1 MRKSAWKW
9 AVGAVLVLAVAFAL
23 VTTLTR
29 RRESSEASVPQP
41 PKERIVD
48 LVVTEKPT
56 TLRTH
61 SGVAVIS
68 LPEGLTF
75 TLDHMEDD
83 SVSVLGPTGAR
94 YTLPMDDIRI
104 MKDQKIEMEEM
115 DDSQLKTFGLQITTA
130 KVTAR
135 MQSAYSASDTELTPG
150 MRTEWDDRILIE
162 MAIKSQMSIAQLTL
176 MIEWAEYAGCVD

>member
-1 MRKSAWKW
+1 MKKPAWKW
-9 AVGAVLVLAVAFAL
+9 AGGALLVVAVVFAL
-23 VTTLTR
+23 VTTFAG
-29 RRESSEASVPQP
+29 RRESPEASVPQP

-61 SGVAVIS
+61 SGVAVIA

-75 TLDHMEDD
+75 TLDQKEDD
-83 SVSVLGPTGAR
+83 LVSVFGPTGAR
-94 YTLPMDDIRI
+94 YTLPLDDIRI
-104 MKDQKIEMEEM
+104 VKDQKIEMEEM
-115 DDSQLKTFGLQITTA
+115 DDSQLKMFGLQITTA

-162 MAIKSQMSIAQLTL
+162 MAIKGQMSIARLAL
-176 MIEWAEYAGCVD
+176 MIEWAEHKGFVD